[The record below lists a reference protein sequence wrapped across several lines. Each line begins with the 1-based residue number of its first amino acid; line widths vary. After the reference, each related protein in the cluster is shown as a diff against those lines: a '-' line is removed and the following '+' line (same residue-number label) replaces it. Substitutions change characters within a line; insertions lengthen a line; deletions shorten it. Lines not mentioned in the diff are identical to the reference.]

1 MFSVG
6 LLDIPKLATAAALG
20 FLACYLVA
28 TIFWLPNARQEAVA
42 GERAAVMARA
52 IEIVKE
58 RGKNDVEIRNMPDGA
73 LCVELGGSWVR
84 PDNICN

>member
-1 MFSVG
+1 MFG

-28 TIFWLPNARQEAVA
+28 TIFWLPNARQEAIA

-52 IEIVKE
+52 IDVLKE
-58 RGKNDVEIRNMPDGA
+58 RGKNDAQISRMGNSD
-73 LCVELGGSWVR
+73 LCRELGGL
-84 PDNICN
+84 PDGDNCN